1 MGIQDRRGGPDL
13 AFCGSLRSRLGS
25 DDFYNMIKLDTRIE
39 FDIRGF
45 FTWWF
50 AELSAMAPAWL
61 RKMVTESYDYL
72 LVGSRGDNFHLTLLT
87 EEPGK
92 EFGDVVLN
100 NEGREVWF
108 QMVSRNPDL
117 LKIPIVLRL
126 DADQVLVRVVT
137 LPSAAES
144 NLYQVVGYEM
154 ERLTPF
160 RLDQIY
166 YDVRLVEKLSERK
179 QIKAELVLVPRTYLD
194 ATLKRMAG
202 LGLLPGRV
210 DVAMAEQSGR
220 KKPQLRYNLL
230 PQKLHDRPDNR
241 KRLINGFLMILL
253 AGLIALMAALPLWMK
268 RTYLAEL
275 ETGLQRQSKIAD
287 TVQNL
292 KKDADALLR
301 ESDFLLRKK
310 STDLAIV
317 EILNELSMRIPDDT
331 WLIHVSYRNPK
342 LQIHGQSPSASALI
356 EVLEASP
363 MFKDTSFISPV
374 SQDRISGLERFQIAT
389 SVIRRDESDQAAE

>member
-1 MGIQDRRGGPDL
+1 
-13 AFCGSLRSRLGS
+13 
-25 DDFYNMIKLDTRIE
+25 MIKLDTRIE
-39 FDIRGF
+39 IDIRGF
-45 FTWWF
+45 FKWWF
-50 AELSAMAPAWL
+50 AELSAMVPAWL
-61 RKMVTESYDYL
+61 RKIVTESYDYL
-72 LVGSRGDNFHLTLLT
+72 LVRSCGDDFHLSLVT

-92 EFGDVVLN
+92 EFSGLELSKEGGDA
-100 NEGREVWF
+100 WF
-108 QMVSRNPDL
+108 QMVSHNPDL
-117 LKIPIVLRL
+117 QKTPIVLRL
-126 DADQVLVRVVT
+126 DADQALVRVVT

-160 RLDQIY
+160 RVDQIY
-166 YDVRLVEKLSERK
+166 YDVRLAEKLPERK
-179 QIKAELVLVPRTYLD
+179 QIKAELVLVPRSNLD
-194 ATLKRMAG
+194 AMLKRMES
-202 LGLLPGRV
+202 LGLVPGRV
-210 DVAMAEQSGR
+210 DVATTAESDHR
-220 KKPQLRYNLL
+220 KPKLRYNLL
-230 PQKLHDRPDNR
+230 PQKLHDRPDHR
-241 KRLINGFLMILL
+241 KRLINGCLAVLL

-268 RTYLAEL
+268 RSYLAEL
-275 ETGLQRQSKIAD
+275 DIELERERKIAN

-292 KKDADALLR
+292 KKDADAMLR

-310 STDLAIV
+310 STELAIV

-363 MFKDTSFISPV
+363 FFKDTSFTSPV

-389 SVIRRDESDQAAE
+389 SVVPRDESDQAAQ